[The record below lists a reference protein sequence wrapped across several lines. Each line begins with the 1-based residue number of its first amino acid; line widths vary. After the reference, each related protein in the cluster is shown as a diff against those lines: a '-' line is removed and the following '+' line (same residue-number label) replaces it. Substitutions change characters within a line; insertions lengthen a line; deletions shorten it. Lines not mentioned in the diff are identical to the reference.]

1 MPRVQWPYGKRNSRD
16 GGTHDPSNV
25 IYIPVPILIEQGDFD
40 RVQAKLARSN
50 PKTTHHAS
58 SMALT
63 AYGACGLRVPWLR

>member
-1 MPRVQWPYGKRNSRD
+1 
-16 GGTHDPSNV
+16 V

-58 SMALT
+58 SMARHCLR
-63 AYGACGLRVPWLR
+63 GLRSARPVAPVTRTGTTKRRLCRAIILLVLR